1 MLSKGKAF
9 PVFVWLIDIV
19 IQQYTA
25 QDKTDRV
32 KRDISTAVLFRW
44 RWLDVTT
51 FGSFGDLIICTEH
64 YSV

>member
-25 QDKTDRV
+25 QDKTDHV
-32 KRDISTAVLFRW
+32 KRDISTVVLFRQ
-44 RWLDVTT
+44 RWLDVNT